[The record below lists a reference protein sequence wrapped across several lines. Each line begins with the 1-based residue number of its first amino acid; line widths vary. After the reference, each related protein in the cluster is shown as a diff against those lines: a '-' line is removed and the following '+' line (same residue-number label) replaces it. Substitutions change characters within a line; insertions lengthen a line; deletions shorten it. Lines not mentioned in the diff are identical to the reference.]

1 MASLLSAIITMLL
14 ACSASPVAAHLE
26 ITGDV
31 DHQLGRLFWAVFVL
45 SVVGF
50 FIYLFCTYPASE
62 PPPPRQTRQPEES
75 VVNVR
80 LLNLPDLLKLLRPN
94 NSDGRPFSSQ
104 SYPPA

>member
-26 ITGDV
+26 ISGDV
-31 DHQLGRLFWAVFVL
+31 DYHLGRLFWAVFVL

-62 PPPPRQTRQPEES
+62 PPPPRRQPEES
-75 VVNVR
+75 GVVNVR
-80 LLNLPDLLKLLRPN
+80 LTNLPELLRLWRHPN
-94 NSDGRPFSSQ
+94 TSDGCPFPSQ